1 LRSSIGDFRS
11 TLYHKAREFFGMNGA
26 MFRVPARFQISVT
39 VLALGLAGLLVSAC
53 GGAPPAATP
62 AAAPQAEKPS
72 GGGDASAPGS
82 STQAESAPAAAAS
95 SGGSDA
101 IPTKCFKKGSVCS
114 PDPAF
119 VKRLCNGKFPSI
131 GLYLFSNPAWTRGY
145 LTRRTQ
151 AWNASGGASD
161 SGWVEFDEEVL
172 ILYARVADTGGMQ
185 VSGAGGSYDALRW
198 DGSCVTLQSEEV
210 TMSKAPAP
218 KNPSIDFRF
227 LDDDTQEALR
237 QDEKVNKAWQQRRT
251 ECKGA
256 TSGDVSL
263 KCVKADEGLTHAV
276 IAYVRGG
283 GSVPVPKK
291 LP

>member
-1 LRSSIGDFRS
+1 MNASMRS
-11 TLYHKAREFFGMNGA
+11 
-26 MFRVPARFQISVT
+26 
-39 VLALGLAGLLVSAC
+39 ALVSLGFLAGAVLLTAC
-53 GGAPPAATP
+53 GGGKPAEAPVP
-62 AAAPQAEKPS
+62 
-72 GGGDASAPGS
+72 
-82 STQAESAPAAAAS
+82 ESMPDAAAADADAPAPDAKADVAAEA
-95 SGGSDA
+95 GGSEPV
-101 IPTKCFKKGSVCS
+101 PTKCFKSGATCS
-114 PDPAF
+114 PDPKF
-119 VKRLCNGKFPSI
+119 VKRLCNGKFPSL

-172 ILYARVADTGGMQ
+172 ILYARVPDAGGMQ

-218 KNPSIDFRF
+218 KYPAIDFRY

-237 QDEKVNKAWQQRRT
+237 KDDKVNKAWQARRA

-263 KCVKADEGLTHAV
+263 KCVKADDALTKSV
-276 IAYVRGG
+276 IGFVRGG
-283 GSVPVPKK
+283 GTIPQPKK

>member
-1 LRSSIGDFRS
+1 
-11 TLYHKAREFFGMNGA
+11 MNA
-26 MFRVPARFQISVT
+26 SMRCALVS
-39 VLALGLAGLLVSAC
+39 LGLFGAGVLLAAC
-53 GGAPPAATP
+53 GGGKPAEAPVAESSSSDTASD
-62 AAAPQAEKPS
+62 AAAPAADAKAEPAAEA
-72 GGGDASAPGS
+72 GGGEAV
-82 STQAESAPAAAAS
+82 
-95 SGGSDA
+95 
-101 IPTKCFKKGSVCS
+101 PTKCFKSGATCS
-114 PDPAF
+114 PDPKF
-119 VKRLCNGKFPSI
+119 VKRLCNGKFPSL

-172 ILYARVADTGGMQ
+172 ILYARVADAGGMQ

-218 KNPSIDFRF
+218 KFPAIDFRY

-237 QDEKVNKAWQQRRT
+237 KDDKVNKAWQARRA

-263 KCVKADEGLTHAV
+263 KCVKADEALTKSV
-276 IAYVRGG
+276 IGFVRGG
-283 GSVPVPKK
+283 GNIPEPKK

>member
-1 LRSSIGDFRS
+1 
-11 TLYHKAREFFGMNGA
+11 MNQPMRITRLSWA
-26 MFRVPARFQISVT
+26 VPCLV
-39 VLALGLAGLLVSAC
+39 LGLGC
-53 GGAPPAATP
+53 GGGKPAEAPEASGD
-62 AAAPQAEKPS
+62 AAPKEAESAPSETAS
-72 GGGDASAPGS
+72 GGGDKPV
-82 STQAESAPAAAAS
+82 ESAAGDSA
-95 SGGSDA
+95 GV
-101 IPTKCFKKGSVCS
+101 PTKCHKSGAVCS
-114 PDPAF
+114 PDPKF

-185 VSGAGGSYDALRW
+185 VSGAGGSFDALRW

-218 KNPSIDFRF
+218 KNPPIDFRY

-237 QDEKVNKAWQQRRT
+237 KDEKVNAAWLARRK

-256 TSGDVSL
+256 TSGEVSL
-263 KCVKADEGLTHAV
+263 KCVKADADLTKTV
-276 IAYVRGG
+276 IGYVRGG
-283 GSVPVPKK
+283 GSIPEPKK

>member
-1 LRSSIGDFRS
+1 MKAGMRSVALRLSLILS
-11 TLYHKAREFFGMNGA
+11 
-26 MFRVPARFQISVT
+26 
-39 VLALGLAGLLVSAC
+39 LALAGSC
-53 GGAPPAATP
+53 GGTKPPESPAA
-62 AAAPQAEKPS
+62 QAEPS
-72 GGGDASAPGS
+72 EAPAPGAADPVEAEPTDGAASAAGS
-82 STQAESAPAAAAS
+82 S
-95 SGGSDA
+95 GV
-101 IPTKCFKKGSVCS
+101 PTDCFKSGAVCS
-114 PDPAF
+114 PDPQF

-131 GLYLFSNPAWTRGY
+131 GLYLFSNPKWTRGY
-145 LTRRTQ
+145 LTRRTK

-172 ILYARVADTGGMQ
+172 ILYARVADAGGMQ

-210 TMSKAPAP
+210 TMSKAPSP
-218 KNPSIDFRF
+218 KYPPIDFRY

-237 QDEKVNKAWQQRRT
+237 KDDKLNKAWQDRRR

-263 KCVKADEGLTHAV
+263 KCVKADDALTKSV
-276 IAYVRGG
+276 IAFVRGG
-283 GSVPVPKK
+283 GSIPEPKK

>member
-1 LRSSIGDFRS
+1 MNHTLR
-11 TLYHKAREFFGMNGA
+11 
-26 MFRVPARFQISVT
+26 
-39 VLALGLAGLLVSAC
+39 LAFATWPGLLSLAC
-53 GGAPPAATP
+53 GGAPAAEPATAATP
-62 AAAPQAEKPS
+62 EASAEPAPAGAAAADAGKAEEGAPA
-72 GGGDASAPGS
+72 ASAPSEGV
-82 STQAESAPAAAAS
+82 
-95 SGGSDA
+95 
-101 IPTKCFKKGSVCS
+101 PTKCFKSGAVCS

-119 VKRLCNGKFPSI
+119 VKRLCNGKYPSV
-131 GLYLFSNPAWTRGY
+131 GLYLFSNSAWTRGY

-172 ILYARVADTGGMQ
+172 ILYARKADTGGMQ

-218 KNPSIDFRF
+218 KNPPIDFRY

-237 QDEKVNKAWQQRRT
+237 KNEKVNSAWLDRRK

-256 TSGDVSL
+256 TSGEVSL
-263 KCVKADEGLTHAV
+263 KCVKADENLTKTV
-276 IAYVRGG
+276 IGYVRGG
-283 GSVPVPKK
+283 GSIPEPKK

>member
-1 LRSSIGDFRS
+1 MRS
-11 TLYHKAREFFGMNGA
+11 
-26 MFRVPARFQISVT
+26 
-39 VLALGLAGLLVSAC
+39 ALGSFGLFALLGFVTAC
-53 GGAPPAATP
+53 GGQKPAEAPEAEGRAPVAAAESSEPEAAEAPPAAGADVSASDGVP
-62 AAAPQAEKPS
+62 MKCHKS
-72 GGGDASAPGS
+72 G
-82 STQAESAPAAAAS
+82 
-95 SGGSDA
+95 A
-101 IPTKCFKKGSVCS
+101 ICS
-114 PDPAF
+114 PDPKF
-119 VKRLCNGKFPSI
+119 VKRLCNGKFPSL

-172 ILYARVADTGGMQ
+172 ILYARVADAGGMQ
-185 VSGAGGSYDALRW
+185 VSGAGGSFDALRW

-210 TMSKAPAP
+210 TMSKPPSP
-218 KNPSIDFRF
+218 KFPPIDFRY

-237 QDEKVNKAWQQRRT
+237 KDEKVNKAWLDRRK

-263 KCVKADEGLTHAV
+263 KCVKADDGLTKSV
-276 IAYVRGG
+276 IGYIRGG
-283 GSVPVPKK
+283 GTVPEPKK